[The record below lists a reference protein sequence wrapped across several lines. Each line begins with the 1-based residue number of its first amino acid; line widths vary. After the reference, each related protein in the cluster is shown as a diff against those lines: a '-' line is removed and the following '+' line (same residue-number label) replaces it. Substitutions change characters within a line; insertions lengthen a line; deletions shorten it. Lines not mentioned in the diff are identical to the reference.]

1 MTTFDPSTILTDEM
15 LARFRHRA
23 ARHDA
28 DNTFPQD
35 DLDDLIKAGTW
46 RSWLRPN
53 SAAAGSA
60 WPRHLCCSSDWRP
73 RCRPPRWP

>member
-35 DLDDLIKAGTW
+35 DLDDLIKAGY
-46 RSWLRPN
+46 LAILAP
-53 SAAAGSA
+53 AELGGGGLGLA
-60 WPRHLCCSSDWRP
+60 
-73 RCRPPRWP
+73 